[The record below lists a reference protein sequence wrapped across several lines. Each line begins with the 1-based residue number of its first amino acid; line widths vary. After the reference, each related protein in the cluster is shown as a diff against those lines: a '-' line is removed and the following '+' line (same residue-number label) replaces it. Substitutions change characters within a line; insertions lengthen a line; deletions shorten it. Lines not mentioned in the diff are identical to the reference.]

1 MKEDAAP
8 QPVLPIQNLKSKIER
23 FFATKWRAPPLTPQ
37 PVSKNQIWRSLMK
50 RFFGLMM
57 VFAVIAVLQFAHA
70 TTAYFDNSGF
80 AQSKDFKKSVAV
92 DNGADFHLET
102 DKGSVKLT
110 AWDGNQ
116 VEIVARIDPPENESD
131 DYQRRAVEGARI
143 EVLGGGHSLT
153 VRSNFDGVPYK
164 DTVLGGLNQSKN
176 LPNIHYEIRAPRN
189 LNVSVQID
197 RSRLEVQGFKGRM
210 SLESDRSP
218 VTARDIEGD
227 FRLNIDRGKAEL
239 TNLRGSF
246 EIDADRTDGQIQ
258 SANLNNDSK
267 IEIDRGEI
275 DVHLSE
281 AQGLNVKT
289 DFSKRTHF
297 NSDFAIATTSPN
309 KTNFEGAINGG
320 GPRLL
325 IVSDRGTIN
334 LKRQ

>member
-1 MKEDAAP
+1 
-8 QPVLPIQNLKSKIER
+8 
-23 FFATKWRAPPLTPQ
+23 
-37 PVSKNQIWRSLMK
+37 MK

-57 VFAVIAVLQFAHA
+57 VFAVIAILQLSHA
-70 TTAYFDNSGF
+70 TAAYYENLSA
-80 AQSKDFKKSVAV
+80 AQNKDFKKTVAV
-92 DNGADFHLET
+92 DSGADFRLET

-116 VEIVARIDPPENESD
+116 VEIIARIDPPENESE

-143 EVLGGGHSLT
+143 DVLGGGHSLT

-164 DTVLGGLNQSKN
+164 DTLLGGLNQSKN

-189 LNVSVQID
+189 LNVSVEID
-197 RSRLEVQGFKGRM
+197 RSRLDVQGFKGKM
-210 SLESDRSP
+210 SLEADRSP

-227 FRLNIDRGKAEL
+227 FRLNIDRGKADL
-239 TNLRGSF
+239 SNLRGSLD
-246 EIDADRTDGQIQ
+246 IDADRTDGQIQ
-258 SANLNNDSK
+258 SANLNSDSK

-275 DVHLSE
+275 NLHLSD

-297 NSDFAIATTSPN
+297 NSDFSIATTSPN